1 MGEYRRAAAA
11 AAADQP
17 LVGEPP
23 VRLDDDS
30 AGDREIGGKDAG
42 RGQTA
47 ARGEPPVVDGAAQ
60 RGHQPVG
67 ETAGGRVGRVE
78 QQEVRANRDLV
89 HLRSLPLVLFVGPF
103 SREHGMVSSTLR
115 AGISGALGMTF
126 VGGSVA
132 VSGVL
137 ADAPLNTAQALR
149 YAIACALLVAWVR
162 VTGRRLHRP
171 RGTEWLWLIGVAVTG
186 LVVFNYALVY
196 GSRHAEP
203 AVLAVAVACVPVALA
218 AIGPLL
224 EGRSPRARVLAAA
237 VVVSAGAIVVE
248 GLGRSDA
255 IGLLWAL
262 TVFVCE
268 AGFTLL
274 ALPLLGRHGP
284 EGVSVHTTW
293 IAASMFA
300 VLALSTEGWRAAA
313 AFDVGDLLAIGY
325 LAVGVTAVAFILWY
339 SCVHWLGAGRAGLL
353 TGIAPI
359 AAAAIGVP
367 LTGAPGPAVWAGIAL
382 IAAGLVLGLG
392 AKSAESED
400 VQDNL
405 ADSRA

>member
-1 MGEYRRAAAA
+1 
-11 AAADQP
+11 
-17 LVGEPP
+17 
-23 VRLDDDS
+23 
-30 AGDREIGGKDAG
+30 
-42 RGQTA
+42 
-47 ARGEPPVVDGAAQ
+47 
-60 RGHQPVG
+60 
-67 ETAGGRVGRVE
+67 
-78 QQEVRANRDLV
+78 
-89 HLRSLPLVLFVGPF
+89 
-103 SREHGMVSSTLR
+103 MVSSTLR
-115 AGISGALGMTF
+115 ASIPGALGMTF

-149 YAIACALLVAWVR
+149 YAIACALLVGWVR

-171 RGTEWLWLIGVAVTG
+171 RGAEWLWLIGVAVTG

-218 AIGPLL
+218 AIGPVL
-224 EGRSPRARVLAAA
+224 EGRSPHAKVLAAA

-255 IGLLWAL
+255 VGLLWAV

-284 EGVSVHTTW
+284 AGVSVHTTW

-300 VLALSTEGWRAAA
+300 VLAMSTEGASAAA

-367 LTGAPGPAVWAGIAL
+367 LTGVMPGPAVWVGVAL
-382 IAAGLVLGLG
+382 IAIGLVVGLG
-392 AKSAESED
+392 AKGAESENM
-400 VQDNL
+400 QQNL